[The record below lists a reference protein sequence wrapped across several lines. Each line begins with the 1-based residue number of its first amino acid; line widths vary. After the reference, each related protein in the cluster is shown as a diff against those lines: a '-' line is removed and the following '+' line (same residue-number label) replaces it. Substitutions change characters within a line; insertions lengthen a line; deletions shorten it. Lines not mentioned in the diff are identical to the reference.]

1 MPFVESRLEQRIS
14 LLSDYDTGAWSVSE
28 LCADYGIDRS
38 TFYYWLRRRAS
49 SEEEW
54 FVDRSRAP
62 HGCPHKTCEQ
72 IVEAVARVRR
82 RFRHFGPKKV
92 RAWLLKHEPGE
103 AWPAASTIGDI
114 LKREGLV
121 LPRKR
126 RHRPRQAGTG
136 TVRAAS
142 PNAE

>member
-1 MPFVESRLEQRIS
+1 
-14 LLSDYDTGAWSVSE
+14 
-28 LCADYGIDRS
+28 
-38 TFYYWLRRRAS
+38 
-49 SEEEW
+49 
-54 FVDRSRAP
+54 
-62 HGCPHKTCEQ
+62 
-72 IVEAVARVRR
+72 
-82 RFRHFGPKKV
+82 FGPKKV

-114 LKREGLV
+114 LNREGLV

-142 PNAE
+142 PNAEWACDFKGWFRTGDGRRCDPLTITDGFSRYLLEVRIAQPTVD